1 MNNAI
6 LITGCNGEI
15 GRQTLLSLSKKKEL
29 IIALDIH
36 ESDVKYD
43 NVIYI
48 KDSILN
54 KNIIDSIFDDY
65 NITEIYHFAALL
77 SQTANKNPQLAH
89 QVNEEGS
96 KLIINTAINHGK
108 KHKSFVKIFFHS

>member
-6 LITGCNGEI
+6 LITGFNGEI

-43 NVIYI
+43 NVI
-48 KDSILN
+48 
-54 KNIIDSIFDDY
+54 
-65 NITEIYHFAALL
+65 
-77 SQTANKNPQLAH
+77 
-89 QVNEEGS
+89 
-96 KLIINTAINHGK
+96 
-108 KHKSFVKIFFHS
+108 